1 MIGPIASRRAGLMVN
16 TSKTIWTARSSA
28 FVLPKMASQ
37 SKPNARSSIQQN
49 RFLSSSPIIR
59 AANPQSGKPASDN
72 FEHMIKNAKEE
83 AKGVGSSISS
93 AVAGTSSTSES
104 ANASQAKEAGQTNEL
119 VSDAKTIVGEMVQR
133 VPKPA
138 LLWGAAGIVP
148 YVSTA
153 GASIYLARQAQLVA
167 QGLDSHIDFE
177 TASAL
182 LLHAENVQITFGAVL
197 LSFLGAIH
205 WGFEFAK
212 FGGEVGN
219 RRYFLGLVP
228 VMVAWPT
235 LMLTP
240 QLALVGQWAGFVLTW
255 FIDLRATS
263 DGWAP
268 KWYSSY
274 RFGLSLAVG
283 ISIIATLAG
292 TNYYDSNSSRS
303 SAKGIGRR
311 LSKVTADASEKT
323 EDMVQRVAQGDRGT
337 PVHQEK
343 VGGDV
348 QAEKTGAQGDS
359 FVKIRNPKREL
370 EERKK
375 KEEEEKK
382 KKEEEKKKKDE
393 EAKKKDDDEGEK
405 KDGEEKK
412 DDKE

>member
-1 MIGPIASRRAGLMVN
+1 MPKIAALTKTN
-16 TSKTIWTARSSA
+16 TVQHRMLYT
-28 FVLPKMASQ
+28 
-37 SKPNARSSIQQN
+37 
-49 RFLSSSPIIR
+49 SPIIR

-72 FEHMIKNAKEE
+72 LGHMVKNVKEE
-83 AKGVGSSISS
+83 AKGVGASIGS
-93 AVAGTSSTSES
+93 AVAGTSSTSS
-104 ANASQAKEAGQTNEL
+104 SDPANDSQAKEAGQTNEL

-133 VPKPA
+133 VPRPA

-153 GASIYLARQAQLVA
+153 GASVYLARQAQLVA

-212 FGGEVGN
+212 FGGAVGN

-263 DGWAP
+263 QGWAP

-283 ISIIATLAG
+283 VSIIATLAG
-292 TNYYDSNSSRS
+292 TNYYDADNSRS
-303 SAKGIGRR
+303 SARGIGRR
-311 LSKVTADASEKT
+311 LSKVKAEASENT
-323 EDMVQRVAQGDRGT
+323 EDMVKRIAAGDQGT

-348 QAEKTGAQGDS
+348 QAEHTGAQGDS
-359 FVKIRNPKREL
+359 FVKIRNPKREE

-382 KKEEEKKKKDE
+382 KKEEEEKKKKE
-393 EAKKKDDDEGEK
+393 EKEGGEEK
-405 KDGEEKK
+405 KEEKEGGEEKK

>member
-1 MIGPIASRRAGLMVN
+1 MIGPVASRRVGLLIN
-16 TSKTIWTARSSA
+16 TSRSSWTTRSSVIA
-28 FVLPKMASQ
+28 MPRMTSL
-37 SKPNARSSIQQN
+37 SKTNSNSIQQ
-49 RFLSSSPIIR
+49 RLLYTSPIVR

-72 FEHMIKNAKEE
+72 LEHMMKNVKEE
-83 AKGVGSSISS
+83 AKGVGASIGS

-104 ANASQAKEAGQTNEL
+104 ANQQQAKEAGQTNEL
-119 VSDAKTIVGEMVQR
+119 VSDAKTIVGEMVLR
-133 VPKPA
+133 VPRPA

-153 GASIYLARQAQLVA
+153 GASVYLARQAQLVA

-205 WGFEFAK
+205 WGFEFAR

-219 RRYFLGLVP
+219 RRYFLGLIP

-263 DGWAP
+263 QGWAP

-292 TNYYDSNSSRS
+292 TNYYDADNSRS

-311 LSKVTADASEKT
+311 LSKVSAEASEKT
-323 EDMVQRVAQGDRGT
+323 EDMAKRVAAGDRGT

-348 QAEKTGAQGDS
+348 QAEHTGEQGDS
-359 FVKIRNPKREL
+359 FVKIRNPKREE

-382 KKEEEKKKKDE
+382 KKEEEKKKKE
-393 EAKKKDDDEGEK
+393 EESNKDDKKEG
-405 KDGEEKK
+405 GEEK
-412 DDKE
+412 E

>member
-1 MIGPIASRRAGLMVN
+1 MIGPVASRRAGLLVN
-16 TSKTIWTARSSA
+16 TSKTMWSARSGAVTMPRIAALTKTNSTTNQ
-28 FVLPKMASQ
+28 SQ
-37 SKPNARSSIQQN
+37 QCR
-49 RFLSSSPIIR
+49 LLYTSPIIR

-72 FEHMIKNAKEE
+72 LGHMVRNVKEE
-83 AKGVGSSISS
+83 AKGVGASIGS
-93 AVAGTSSTSES
+93 AVAGTSSTSSSQS
-104 ANASQAKEAGQTNEL
+104 ATESQAKEEGQTNEL

-133 VPKPA
+133 VPRPA
-138 LLWGAAGIVP
+138 LLWGAAGIIP

-153 GASIYLARQAQLVA
+153 GASVYLARQAHMVA

-205 WGFEFAK
+205 WGFEFSR
-212 FGGEVGN
+212 FGGAVGN
-219 RRYFLGLVP
+219 GRYFLGLVP

-263 DGWAP
+263 QGWAP

-292 TNYYDSNSSRS
+292 TNYYDTDSARS
-303 SAKGIGRR
+303 SARGIGHR
-311 LSKVTADASEKT
+311 LSKVSAEASQKT
-323 EDMVQRVAQGDRGT
+323 EDMVKRIAEGDQGT

-348 QAEKTGAQGDS
+348 QAEHTGAQGDS
-359 FVKIRNPKREL
+359 FVKIRNPKREE

-382 KKEEEKKKKDE
+382 KKEEEAKKKKE
-393 EAKKKDDDEGEK
+393 ESKKKEG
-405 KDGEEKK
+405 GEEKK
-412 DDKE
+412 EEKEDDKE